1 MSAEVSSGP
10 TFRRVLRS
18 EWTKVSSA
26 NWAVLIALPV
36 VFSAL
41 SGWIGHTNHDQPTEP
56 SLTVGGGFLLFA
68 IAIGVFG
75 LTMMTG
81 EFHSG
86 LIRTTFTAVPRRLPV
101 LWAKAVVLIAVALP
115 VLLIGYFGAFLAY
128 QAFTDSALRITLGE
142 PEIIRALFGAVAATT
157 AAGLMALGLGTVL
170 RSTAGAISAYVLVSG
185 GAALGTPR
193 RLARVLPVGR
203 DAVLSQSG
211 PAGDVPGRRPARAD
225 VLARHRDRGG
235 LRVGHPDAG
244 ECRTTPAPT
253 GCLTG
258 G

>member
-157 AAGLMALGLGTVL
+157 AAGLMALGLGSVL
-170 RSTAGAISAYVLVSG
+170 RSTAGAISAYVLGLVVLPSVLLAALPASSQSAAMPYFPNLALQAMFQVGDRPEPMFSPGIATVVVSG
-185 GAALGTPR
+185 WVILMLASAALLLR
-193 RLARVLPVGR
+193 RR
-203 DAVLSQSG
+203 DV
-211 PAGDVPGRRPARAD
+211 
-225 VLARHRDRGG
+225 
-235 LRVGHPDAG
+235 
-244 ECRTTPAPT
+244 
-253 GCLTG
+253 
-258 G
+258 